1 MVTPDGLNVEEWR
14 DDLHQHS
21 YCYVAKLLEDTGR
34 PELTEQELAEGLA
47 HEWLSVPEA
56 IAAIRNSEPTTE
68 LGTFIRER
76 DLFFVETFAKLKG
89 VLTDL
94 AT

>member
-1 MVTPDGLNVEEWR
+1 MTIDMVNTEEWR
-14 DDLHQHS
+14 NDLHQHS
-21 YCYVAKLLEDTGR
+21 YCYVARLLEDTGR

-56 IAAIRNSEPTTE
+56 TAAIEKSKPTSE
-68 LGTFIRER
+68 LGEFIKER
-76 DLFFVETFAKLKG
+76 DLFFVETYAKLKCS
-89 VLTDL
+89 LTDL